1 MPRPVNKIQI
11 TGTLTM
17 DPKMYVVEKGAKP
30 LKVVNFPIV
39 FDWWHGKKLEKPW
52 YFNCVGF
59 GYTADS
65 AEKFLRKGSKII
77 ITEGYLQPNKYQ
89 AKDGS
94 WKESIKIVVDD
105 FNMLGYNK
113 NQTGKDIDEV
123 AQELE
128 DVDEVPY

>member
-17 DPKMYVVEKGAKP
+17 DPKMYVVEKGSKP

-39 FDWWHGKKLEKPW
+39 FDWWHGKKLNPPW
-52 YFNCVGF
+52 YFNCVAF

-65 AEKFLRKGSKII
+65 VEKFLRKGSHVV
-77 ITEGYLQPNKYQ
+77 ITEGSIQPNKYQ
-89 AKDGS
+89 AKDGT
-94 WKESIKIVVDD
+94 WKESIKIVVED
-105 FNMLGYNK
+105 FLMVGYNK
-113 NQTGKDIDEV
+113 DQIGKEVNDV